1 MKNVVQCPFYKREES
16 CLLRC
21 EGAVLFFHS
30 RSEKIEFEDELCSD
44 IDRWR
49 KCPIAVSL
57 NKYYERQGDK

>member
-30 RSEKIEFEDELCSD
+30 RGEKIEFEDELCSD
-44 IDRWR
+44 IERWR

-57 NKYYERQGDK
+57 NKYYERHGDK